1 MVEYLILKETRNMS
15 QAMKYKRTEKNKKSL
30 MIKENR
36 MEKEAKLRK
45 KHL

>member
-1 MVEYLILKETRNMS
+1 MVEYLILKETRNIS
-15 QAMKYKRTEKNKKSL
+15 QAMKYKRTEKNKKSI

-36 MEKEAKLRK
+36 MEKEAKLSK

>member
-1 MVEYLILKETRNMS
+1 
-15 QAMKYKRTEKNKKSL
+15 MKYKRTEKKEKSL